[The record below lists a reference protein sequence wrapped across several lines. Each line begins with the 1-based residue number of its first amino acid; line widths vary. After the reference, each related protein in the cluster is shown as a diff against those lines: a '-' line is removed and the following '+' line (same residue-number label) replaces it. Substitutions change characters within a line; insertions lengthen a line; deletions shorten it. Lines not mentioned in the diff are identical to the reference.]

1 MLETKRMVEL
11 KAKVIYLKLGDNIL
25 YCFIL
30 FHNHHLRLQSHNY
43 KIVDIRKIKANYWT
57 QTQYLNI
64 IMVMLNS
71 ASDAF
76 VKHAKKETKKQN

>member
-30 FHNHHLRLQSHNY
+30 FHNHHLRLQNHNY
-43 KIVDIRKIKANYWT
+43 KIVDIRKIKANY
-57 QTQYLNI
+57 
-64 IMVMLNS
+64 
-71 ASDAF
+71 
-76 VKHAKKETKKQN
+76 